1 MDTKNK
7 EREFGARTHMGVRHH
22 ACDVLFALHAAIE
35 KIQKEYGFTNQETSD
50 PRIAAL
56 ERMAAIEDEI
66 RKRQEELHDLEE
78 EQAAEASEL
87 LFGEAAEA
95 RIREARE
102 ALALEQEAK
111 LWAYRQ
117 LDSHRRECETYTAV
131 KDARDG
137 GLLKSAF
144 VESKARVYE
153 YWDQTLSDQNALLRA
168 MLEKH
173 GIEVPQ
179 TAAGARAMTKH
190 ASETEPDKSDTDLPS
205 AASQRP
211 ATPPDMRIRAPS
223 SAASLVADRVRVENS
238 GTPAVL
244 PGPSPEGRRRRPG
257 PGRASRGESLSAE
270 QSMSSIGGGSLSEPS
285 LPRDD
290 TGMLKAGGRSSV
302 DRGLASW
309 VQKEAA
315 KMSSG
320 ELPRR

>member
-1 MDTKNK
+1 M
-7 EREFGARTHMGVRHH
+7 
-22 ACDVLFALHAAIE
+22 HAAIE

-66 RKRQEELHDLEE
+66 RKRQEEVHDLEE

-117 LDSHRRECETYTAV
+117 LDSHRKECETYTAV

-144 VESKARVYE
+144 VESKTRVYE
-153 YWDQTLSDQNALLRA
+153 YWDQTLTEQNALLRA
-168 MLEKH
+168 MLETH
-173 GIEVPQ
+173 GLEVPQ
-179 TAAGARAMTKH
+179 TAGGSRAMMKH
-190 ASETEPDKSDTDLPS
+190 ASETEPDQSDTELPS

-223 SAASLVADRVRVENS
+223 STAAVAADRVRAEKG
-238 GTPAVL
+238 GTPAVV
-244 PGPSPEGRRRRPG
+244 PGPSPGGRKRRQ
-257 PGRASRGESLSAE
+257 GRASRGESLSAE
-270 QSMSSIGGGSLSEPS
+270 LSMSSIGGGSLSEPS

-290 TGMLKAGGRSSV
+290 TGMLQAGGRSSV
-302 DRGLASW
+302 HRGLASW

-320 ELPRR
+320 ELPHR